1 MVDKPPCRR
10 CGSTAAASRVGGL
23 CPACLLERGLAGYK
37 SGDPSVADGIT
48 ADLRSGA
55 APPDAGT
62 TALVARAFGDYQL
75 LEEIGAGGMGVVYRA
90 LQISLGRIVA
100 LKMIRPGLLVRDR
113 DLQRFRAE
121 AETVARLQHPNI
133 VGIHEVGEVGGQPFF
148 VMVHVE
154 GQSLARA
161 VHFSPF
167 SPERAARCV
176 QTIAEAVHY
185 AHQCGVLHRDLK
197 PSNVMLDHTEQPH
210 LLDFGLARV
219 VSDDPGLT
227 ASGTILGSPAYMS
240 PEQATGLAAEVG
252 SDVYALGAILYETLT
267 GHPPFRAATALE
279 TLALVK
285 DQEPVAPRVLNP
297 RLPADLETICL
308 KCLVKSPA
316 GRYESARDLALE
328 LGRYLR
334 GEPIRARATGPVE
347 RLWRWSRRRPAVA
360 VALAMA
366 MVSLISLALVA
377 SVAATRLRRE
387 ARQTSLAR
395 QDAEEKLYFSRL
407 AEARADRLSGVGG
420 ARARGLAAVAAAA
433 AYRPSLE
440 LRNEAAGLLALPDI
454 GPLVM
459 NWTNSEHLAG
469 QFMAFDAALARFAI
483 VRPDGTVFIH
493 RAATHE
499 VLAQLPGPAK
509 IPGRVWFSPDGAH
522 LGAMYRPSTAVI
534 WNLSTRQV
542 VYETGRCVPDSGI
555 AFLAGG
561 KAALI
566 ESDGRLHFVDL
577 GTGKGKESGTVDLE
591 AEARWVVGSAHGRE
605 FAVGFRDRVQC
616 WTSGGTRPV
625 QTCRVVANSTAVAWH
640 RDGRRLALGSPNGE
654 VVLWDRVT
662 DHRVIVAAHST
673 EVERLG
679 FSPDGNLLWST
690 GYDGTTHFRDAAA
703 GQLIFSTRAGQA
715 WNFRPDGRRLSFLN
729 WENSFGVW
737 EYEPAPLFRCLR
749 MPDPREAIKH
759 LTLSADGRQLLVGTS
774 AGWRLLASDTGVELA
789 SCLEGRWTRADF
801 RPDGKGIVGLNADR
815 VQSWLLRWQTNGTT
829 LLADWDSPTTLLT
842 APGKELRHF
851 ELNTDGD
858 ALVVAGYHYNAVLE
872 WPSGRERIRFSKGQ
886 AETYAS
892 LSPDGRW
899 VAAGDT
905 FYRGITL
912 WDGKTG
918 GAIRT
923 LVPWEQGQ
931 ARFSP
936 DGRSLV
942 TIGRDAVVWDPA
954 TWEIRR
960 RYPLHQPPL
969 PERGISFSADGR
981 MVAIVSELQVIK
993 LLSLPS
999 GAELITL
1006 TPPIR
1011 PNLAAVAL
1019 SADGETLAALTES
1032 RVVCVWDL
1040 RALRRELV
1048 ELGLAWK

>member
-1 MVDKPPCRR
+1 M
-10 CGSTAAASRVGGL
+10 
-23 CPACLLERGLAGYK
+23 AGYQ
-37 SGDPSVADGIT
+37 SSEPSVLDWDG
-48 ADLRSGA
+48 ADLRSGTASGAGA
-55 APPDAGT
+55 ATP
-62 TALVARAFGDYQL
+62 VARAFGDYQL

-113 DLQRFRAE
+113 DVQRFRAE

-133 VGIHEVGEVGGQPFF
+133 VGIHEVGEFGGQPFF
-148 VMVHVE
+148 VMVLVE
-154 GQSLARA
+154 GRSLARA
-161 VHFSPF
+161 VGFSPF
-167 SPERAARCV
+167 PPERAARCV

-197 PSNVMLDHTEQPH
+197 PSNVMLDHQDEPH

-227 ASGTILGSPAYMS
+227 ASGTILGSPAYMA
-240 PEQATGLAAEVG
+240 PEQAMGHAAEIR

-279 TLALVK
+279 TLAWVK
-285 DQEPVAPRVLNP
+285 EREPVSPRVLNP
-297 RLPADLETICL
+297 RLPVDLVTIVL
-308 KCLVKSPA
+308 KCLAKSPA
-316 GRYESARDLALE
+316 GRYESARELALE

-334 GEPIRARATGPVE
+334 GEPIQARAMGPVE

-366 MVSLISLALVA
+366 VVTLISLALVA

-387 ARQTSLAR
+387 ARRTDLAR

-440 LRNEAAGLLALPDI
+440 LRNEAAGLLVLPDI
-454 GPLVM
+454 GPPVM
-459 NWTNSEHLAG
+459 TWTNSEHLAG
-469 QFMAFDAALARFAI
+469 EFMAFDSTLARFAV

-509 IPGRVWFSPDGAH
+509 VPGRVWFSPDGAH
-522 LGAMYRPSTAVI
+522 LGAMYRSSTAVI

-542 VYETGRCVPDSGI
+542 VHETGRCMADSGI

-577 GTGKGKESGTVDLE
+577 GTGKESGAIDLE

-605 FAVGFRDRVQC
+605 YAVGFRDRVQC
-616 WTSGGTRPV
+616 WTSGGSRPV
-625 QTCRVVANSTAVAWH
+625 QTCRVVASSTAVAWH

-662 DHRVIVAAHST
+662 DHRLVITAHST

-679 FSPDGNLLWST
+679 FSPDGNLVWST

-703 GQLIFSTRAGQA
+703 GHLIFSTRAGQA

-737 EYEPAPLFRCLR
+737 EYEPAPIFRCLR
-749 MPDPREAIKH
+749 MPDPREEIKH
-759 LTLSADGRQLLVGTS
+759 LSLSADGRQLLVGTS
-774 AGWRLLASDTGVELA
+774 TGWRLLASDTGVELA

-815 VQSWLLRWQTNGTT
+815 VQSWSLRWQTNGTT
-829 LLADWDSPTTLLT
+829 LLADWDSPATVLA
-842 APGKELRHF
+842 APGKELRQM
-851 ELNTDGD
+851 ELAADGA

-872 WPSGRERIRFSKGQ
+872 WPSGRERVRFSKGQ

-892 LSPDGRW
+892 VSPDGRW
-899 VAAGDT
+899 VVAANM

-918 GAIRT
+918 TAVRT

-936 DGRSLV
+936 DGRNLV
-942 TIGRDAVVWDPA
+942 TIGRDALIWDTA
-954 TWEIRR
+954 TWAIRR
-960 RYPLHQPPL
+960 RLPLQQPPV
-969 PERGISFSADGR
+969 PERGISFSADGQ

-993 LLSLPS
+993 LLSPQS
-999 GAELITL
+999 GEELITL

-1011 PNLAAVAL
+1011 PNLAAVTL
-1019 SADGETLAALTES
+1019 SADGETLAALTGS
-1032 RVVCVWDL
+1032 RVVCIWDL
-1040 RALRRELV
+1040 RALRRELA
-1048 ELGLAWK
+1048 EFGLNWR